1 MKVGVASTVDVMQ
14 WWKGHEQ
21 ELPHWASACKLIVL
35 VQPSLAAREHVF
47 SLPSY
52 AFSSQHESALEDYIQ
67 LSVVLQY
74 NYRR

>member
-35 VQPSLAAREHVF
+35 VQPSSAA
-47 SLPSY
+47 
-52 AFSSQHESALEDYIQ
+52 
-67 LSVVLQY
+67 
-74 NYRR
+74 